1 MKEIIAFFTI
11 CFYFLGAVGGTIL
24 TLYQGNKW
32 TLDEWYIT
40 LGVIVLAVLA
50 FPKFKE
56 ALYLLIGKIK
66 VKSENK

>member
-11 CFYFLGAVGGTIL
+11 VFYTIGTIGGIIL

-50 FPKFKE
+50 FPKFKKS
-56 ALYLLIGKIK
+56 LDLLLDKN
-66 VKSENK
+66 KS

>member
-1 MKEIIAFFTI
+1 MKEFIAFFTVV
-11 CFYFLGAVGGTIL
+11 FYFLATVGGTIL

-50 FPKFKE
+50 FPTFKK
-56 ALYLLIGKIK
+56 AWDLLNGNTKPEDK
-66 VKSENK
+66 KK